1 MEQDLRN
8 LGVAS
13 NNIHESKPA
22 LMSDGR
28 QNCSWLSEAIVDSK
42 FKSMSG
48 SATNWEYRKYLVEH
62 SKEIAESNFKES
74 CNDCGYFDRFR
85 QNERGSGNVLSNT
98 GAGYKDPSIIQTEQ
112 SDLKKL
118 YLSREELSSRHEPQT
133 LTQEQ
138 LFSYMSK
145 K

>member
-48 SATNWEYRKYLVEH
+48 SATNWEYRKYLTANATNVM
-62 SKEIAESNFKES
+62 SN
-74 CNDCGYFDRFR
+74 NM
-85 QNERGSGNVLSNT
+85 QNEMMNNVNNISPTTGTTVATPYNYKGIDDNT
-98 GAGYKDPSIIQTEQ
+98 AIRNNFG
-112 SDLKKL
+112 SDLKQS
-118 YLSREELSSRHEPQT
+118 YLSRQ
-133 LTQEQ
+133 Q
-138 LFSYMSK
+138 LQSK
-145 K
+145 MYAPSIYEGNR

>member
-48 SATNWEYRKYLVEH
+48 SATNWEYRKYLTSNATQLMSNNMNNEMMNNVNN
-62 SKEIAESNFKES
+62 IAVTN
-74 CNDCGYFDRFR
+74 G
-85 QNERGSGNVLSNT
+85 SNT
-98 GAGYKDPSIIQTEQ
+98 STPYNYTSINDNTLVRDGNFS
-112 SDLKKL
+112 SDLKQV
-118 YLSREELSSRHEPQT
+118 YLSRQ
-133 LTQEQ
+133 Q
-138 LFSYMSK
+138 LQSK
-145 K
+145 MFTPSMYQGNQ